1 MSDYTNIPGMKADA
15 TLTQYRACRITG
27 EHQVGVISNAN
38 AQRPI
43 GIVQN
48 DPLVNEG
55 ADIAALGKCRAEYGG
70 TVTAGDKL
78 ACNDSGQLITDAEV
92 LDGSAVDLHH
102 IAIALE
108 DGASGEVHYIYAI
121 SPQMIGKE

>member
-1 MSDYTNIPGMKADA
+1 MSEYVSLPGLKADA

-27 EHQVGVISNAN
+27 AHTVGVISNAN
-38 AQRPI
+38 AQRPL

-55 ADIAALGKCRAEYGG
+55 VDIAVLGKCRGEYGG

-78 ACNDSGQLITDAEV
+78 ACNNTGQLITDAEV

-102 IAIALE
+102 IALALE
-108 DGASGEVHYIYAI
+108 SGSSGDVHYVYVFP
-121 SPQMIGKE
+121 PQMIGLE

>member
-1 MSDYTNIPGMKADA
+1 MSDYTGLAGLKADA

-27 EHQVGVISNAN
+27 EHKVGVISDAN
-38 AQRPI
+38 AQRPL
-43 GIVQN
+43 GIAQN

-55 ADIAALGKCRAEYGG
+55 VDIACLGKCRAEYGG
-70 TVTAGDKL
+70 SVTAGDKL
-78 ACNDSGQLITDAEV
+78 ACNNSGQLITDAEV

-102 IAIALE
+102 IALALE
-108 DGASGEVHYIYAI
+108 DGASGEVHYVYAI